1 MKMAQRWRSDW
12 PGRGRQ
18 QRHRHPSEPRIGFR
32 THTVRSARAAVA
44 ISSSGHQAVQCG
56 INLQHKQKTRL
67 NPKQKKYNIKHACAQ
82 APFTPTT
89 ATRGG
94 VSRSRII
101 CIFAMPPSSVRTKV
115 LRQRAYKIISA
126 GDDRKFGR
134 ARNRAEPIKIGEASE
149 RARARLDRNAG

>member
-12 PGRGRQ
+12 TAAASASVRTAYRVSHPYGALGSCRRRHQQ
-18 QRHRHPSEPRIGFR
+18 QRPSGRPMWNKFATQTED
-32 THTVRSARAAVA
+32 
-44 ISSSGHQAVQCG
+44 Q
-56 INLQHKQKTRL
+56 L
-67 NPKQKKYNIKHACAQ
+67 NPKNKKYNIKHACAQ
-82 APFTPTT
+82 APFTPAT

-134 ARNRAEPIKIGEASE
+134 ARVRE
-149 RARARLDRNAG
+149 RARVMCGTDKDRRSERTSASAS